1 MQRDASALHEPR
13 YECSAGI
20 AIKTSL
26 KTFYGK
32 RAFWRAFCT

>member
-1 MQRDASALHEPR
+1 MQGDASALHEPR

-20 AIKTSL
+20 AIKASL